1 MADTRPLEQIEAEL
15 MSRPGVDEAVQAAR
29 EQLAAEHAAYLRR
42 LGDLRR
48 ARELTQTELSDRLGI
63 AAPSLSKIE
72 RQADL
77 YVSTLRRCIEA
88 MGGQLEIHAVFD
100 DLDYEIRFEDF
111 ETIDHDNPDLGDD
124 VEPRQAS

>member
-1 MADTRPLEQIEAEL
+1 MADTRPWEQIEAEL
-15 MSRPGVDEAVQAAR
+15 LARPGVDEALQAAR
-29 EQLAAEHAAYLRR
+29 GQLAAEHAAYLRR

-48 ARELTQTELSDRLGI
+48 ARQLTQAELSDRLGI

-88 MGGQLEIHAVFD
+88 MGGHLEIHAVFD
-100 DLDYEIRFEDF
+100 
-111 ETIDHDNPDLGDD
+111 
-124 VEPRQAS
+124 